1 MTDKSVSDLRIKI
14 LSALSDPTRLELL
27 EYLSEGERCVCEILP
42 AFQRS
47 QSTISK
53 HLNILY
59 EADILERK
67 IDGKRTLYRIKDP
80 QVFDLIRLVDSMALR
95 QISAAGRGG
104 KDSREI
110 IEQRE
115 MILTVTY
122 TIMAALQAG
131 LSTLM
136 EYLSAHVL
144 TCLIPAFF
152 IAGGIA
158 ALLKTEMVLKYFG
171 ADAPKWICYSV
182 AATSGTI
189 LAVCSCTILPMFA
202 GIEKKGAGIGPATA
216 FLFSGPAI
224 NLLAIV
230 LTARVLGLDLGI
242 ARAVA
247 AVSMAVIIGLIMAA
261 IFERNRKCKISSNN
275 APAQATMET
284 TEPQESG
291 RTERISILFL
301 GLLIGVL
308 LSATSKLEFALKW
321 TIVAAFVAA
330 AAYVLIRYFSSD
342 EKSAFFSE
350 TWSLTKKIFPLL
362 VIGTFITG
370 IIGYFMPTEL
380 LRTYL
385 GSNSF
390 LSCFTASIIGA
401 LLYMPTLLEVP
412 IVGTLFGYSSGIT
425 AAGPALSLLL
435 AGPSLSLPSMIVITR
450 IIGLKKGGVYFSLV
464 VIASTLMGML
474 YGAIVS

>member
-1 MTDKSVSDLRIKI
+1 M
-14 LSALSDPTRLELL
+14 
-27 EYLSEGERCVCEILP
+27 
-42 AFQRS
+42 
-47 QSTISK
+47 
-53 HLNILY
+53 
-59 EADILERK
+59 
-67 IDGKRTLYRIKDP
+67 
-80 QVFDLIRLVDSMALR
+80 
-95 QISAAGRGG
+95 
-104 KDSREI
+104 
-110 IEQRE
+110 
-115 MILTVTY
+115 VTY

-131 LSTLM
+131 LQTLL

-152 IAGGIA
+152 IAGAIA

-171 ADAPKWICYSV
+171 ADAPKWLCYSV

-242 ARAVA
+242 ARAIA

-261 IFERNRKCKISSNN
+261 IFERGRKKCEIPPKN
-275 APAQATMET
+275 APAQAVQA
-284 TEPQESG
+284 EPHKGGQ
-291 RTERISILFL
+291 TERISVLFIA
-301 GLLIGVL
+301 LLIGVL
-308 LSATSKLEFALKW
+308 LSATSKLDFSIKW
-321 TIVAAFVAA
+321 TIVAAFVVAA
-330 AAYVLIRYFSSD
+330 AFVLTRYFSSE

-390 LSCFTASIIGA
+390 LACFTASIIGA

-412 IVGTLFGYSSGIT
+412 IVGTLFGYSTGIT

-450 IIGLKKGGVYFSLV
+450 IIGLKKGGVYIILV
-464 VIASTLMGML
+464 VIVSTLVGML

>member
-1 MTDKSVSDLRIKI
+1 
-14 LSALSDPTRLELL
+14 
-27 EYLSEGERCVCEILP
+27 
-42 AFQRS
+42 
-47 QSTISK
+47 
-53 HLNILY
+53 
-59 EADILERK
+59 
-67 IDGKRTLYRIKDP
+67 
-80 QVFDLIRLVDSMALR
+80 
-95 QISAAGRGG
+95 
-104 KDSREI
+104 
-110 IEQRE
+110 
-115 MILTVTY
+115 MILMVTY

-261 IFERNRKCKISSNN
+261 IFERNRKCEISSNN
-275 APAQATMET
+275 ATTQATMET
-284 TEPQESG
+284 TELQESG

-350 TWSLTKKIFPLL
+350 TWSLAKKIFPLL
-362 VIGTFITG
+362 VVGTFITG
-370 IIGYFMPTEL
+370 IIGYFMPVEL

-390 LSCFTASIIGA
+390 WSCFIASIIGA

-450 IIGLKKGGVYFSLV
+450 IIGLKKGGVYISLV
-464 VIASTLMGML
+464 VIVSTIVGML
-474 YGAIVS
+474 YGAIVG

>member
-1 MTDKSVSDLRIKI
+1 
-14 LSALSDPTRLELL
+14 
-27 EYLSEGERCVCEILP
+27 
-42 AFQRS
+42 
-47 QSTISK
+47 
-53 HLNILY
+53 
-59 EADILERK
+59 
-67 IDGKRTLYRIKDP
+67 
-80 QVFDLIRLVDSMALR
+80 
-95 QISAAGRGG
+95 
-104 KDSREI
+104 
-110 IEQRE
+110 

-261 IFERNRKCKISSNN
+261 IFERNRKCEISSNN
-275 APAQATMET
+275 ATTQATMET
-284 TEPQESG
+284 TELQESG

-342 EKSAFFSE
+342 EKSVFFSE
-350 TWSLTKKIFPLL
+350 TWSLAKKIFPLL
-362 VIGTFITG
+362 VVGTFITG
-370 IIGYFMPTEL
+370 IIGYFMPVEL

-390 LSCFTASIIGA
+390 WSCFIASIVGA

-450 IIGLKKGGVYFSLV
+450 IMGLRKASVYISLV
-464 VIASTLMGML
+464 VIVSTLVGML
-474 YGAIVS
+474 YGAIVG

>member
-1 MTDKSVSDLRIKI
+1 
-14 LSALSDPTRLELL
+14 
-27 EYLSEGERCVCEILP
+27 
-42 AFQRS
+42 
-47 QSTISK
+47 
-53 HLNILY
+53 
-59 EADILERK
+59 
-67 IDGKRTLYRIKDP
+67 
-80 QVFDLIRLVDSMALR
+80 
-95 QISAAGRGG
+95 
-104 KDSREI
+104 
-110 IEQRE
+110 
-115 MILTVTY
+115 
-122 TIMAALQAG
+122 LQAG
-131 LSTLM
+131 LSTLL

-152 IAGGIA
+152 IAGAIA

-171 ADAPKWICYSV
+171 ADAPKWLCYSV

-242 ARAVA
+242 ARALA

-261 IFERNRKCKISSNN
+261 IFERGRKKCEKQCEKPQKN
-275 APAQATMET
+275 APAQAFQAT
-284 TEPQESG
+284 TEPQESN
-291 RTERISILFL
+291 RTERISVLFIA
-301 GLLIGVL
+301 LLIGVL
-308 LSATSKLEFALKW
+308 LSATSKLEFSLKW
-321 TIVAAFVAA
+321 TIVAAFIAA
-330 AAYVLIRYFSSD
+330 AAFVLTRYFSSE
-342 EKSAFFSE
+342 EKGAFFAE
-350 TWSLTKKIFPLL
+350 TWSLTKKIFPML
-362 VIGTFITG
+362 VVGTFITG
-370 IIGYFMPTEL
+370 IIGYFMPAEL
-380 LRTYL
+380 LRTAL

-412 IVGTLFGYSSGIT
+412 IVGTLFGYSTGIT

-450 IIGLKKGGVYFSLV
+450 IIGLKKGGVYIGLV
-464 VIASTLMGML
+464 VIVSTLVGML

>member
-1 MTDKSVSDLRIKI
+1 M
-14 LSALSDPTRLELL
+14 
-27 EYLSEGERCVCEILP
+27 
-42 AFQRS
+42 
-47 QSTISK
+47 
-53 HLNILY
+53 
-59 EADILERK
+59 
-67 IDGKRTLYRIKDP
+67 
-80 QVFDLIRLVDSMALR
+80 
-95 QISAAGRGG
+95 
-104 KDSREI
+104 
-110 IEQRE
+110 
-115 MILTVTY
+115 
-122 TIMAALQAG
+122 
-131 LSTLM
+131 
-136 EYLSAHVL
+136 
-144 TCLIPAFF
+144 
-152 IAGGIA
+152 
-158 ALLKTEMVLKYFG
+158 LKYFG
-171 ADAPKWICYSV
+171 AGAPKWLCYGV

-242 ARAVA
+242 ARAIA

-261 IFERNRKCKISSNN
+261 IFERNRETCEIPPNN
-275 APAQATMET
+275 TSAQSTMATT
-284 TEPQESG
+284 DLQGSG
-291 RTERISILFL
+291 KSERIPVLFL

-308 LSATSKLEFALKW
+308 LSATSKLEFSLKW
-321 TIVAAFVAA
+321 TIVAAFIAA
-330 AAYVLIRYFSSD
+330 AAFVLIRYFSSD

-350 TWSLTKKIFPLL
+350 TWALTKKIFPLL

-370 IIGYFMPTEL
+370 IIGYFMPVEL

-390 LSCFTASIIGA
+390 LACFTGSIVGA

-412 IVGTLFGYSSGIT
+412 IVGTLFGYSTGVT

-435 AGPSLSLPSMIVITR
+435 AGPSLSLPSMIVIWR
-450 IIGLKKGGVYFSLV
+450 VIGAKKASVYFSLV
-464 VIASTLMGML
+464 VIISTLVGML

>member
-1 MTDKSVSDLRIKI
+1 
-14 LSALSDPTRLELL
+14 
-27 EYLSEGERCVCEILP
+27 
-42 AFQRS
+42 
-47 QSTISK
+47 
-53 HLNILY
+53 
-59 EADILERK
+59 
-67 IDGKRTLYRIKDP
+67 
-80 QVFDLIRLVDSMALR
+80 
-95 QISAAGRGG
+95 
-104 KDSREI
+104 
-110 IEQRE
+110 
-115 MILTVTY
+115 
-122 TIMAALQAG
+122 MAALQAG
-131 LSTLM
+131 ITTLL

-152 IAGGIA
+152 IAGAIA
-158 ALLKTEMVLKYFG
+158 ALLKTEVVLKYFG
-171 ADAPKWICYSV
+171 KDAPKWLCYSV

-242 ARAVA
+242 ARAIA

-261 IFERNRKCKISSNN
+261 IFERGRKKCEIPAKN
-275 APAQATMET
+275 ATSQAFQATT
-284 TEPQESG
+284 GPQSG
-291 RTERISILFL
+291 QTERISVLFI

-308 LSATSKLEFALKW
+308 LSATSKLEFSIKW
-321 TIVAAFVAA
+321 TVVAAFIVAAAFV
-330 AAYVLIRYFSSD
+330 LTKYFSTE
-342 EKSAFFSE
+342 EKSAFFAE

-362 VIGTFITG
+362 VVGTFITG

-412 IVGTLFGYSSGIT
+412 IVGTLFGYSTGIT
-425 AAGPALSLLL
+425 APGPALSLLL

-450 IIGLKKGGVYFSLV
+450 IIGLKKGSVYFTLV
-464 VIASTLMGML
+464 VIVSTLAGML